1 MMRELRV
8 TTTQGTDIGLEDT
21 VIEAF
26 QASLRGELLR
36 PGDAGYEDA
45 RQIHNGMID
54 RRPALIARCAGA
66 ADVLTGVRIAREHDL
81 LVSVRG
87 GGHGMPGFAV
97 CDGGLMLD
105 LARMKSV
112 HVDPH
117 RRTVRAEP
125 GVTWGEFD
133 HETQAFGLATT
144 GGVVGSTGIAGLTL
158 GGGHGFLMRRYGLAC
173 DNLLAADVVT
183 ADGRWL
189 RASATENAE
198 LFWGLRGGG
207 GNFGVVTSFEYRL
220 HPLETMLAGM
230 VIYPIGKAKALLRLY
245 REVTSTAP
253 DALGSLVALGTLPD
267 GTQAAVLLVGYS
279 GPIADGE
286 QLLRPLR
293 EFGPPLA
300 DQVGPSPYTALQGIS
315 EHFNP
320 RSHRN
325 YLKTNYLKDLSD
337 EAIEIMVERYIS
349 VPAPFTHIVVE
360 HMGGAVSRMEPNAT
374 AYNYRDA
381 QYNFL
386 IVGIWA
392 DPAEDERHIQWVRSL
407 WHALQPFSTG
417 NIYVNYESDVGV
429 DRVKAAYGA
438 AKYDRLVALKNT
450 YDPTNVFRLNANI
463 KPTV

>member
-1 MMRELRV
+1 MRELRV
-8 TTTQGTDIGLEDT
+8 TTMQGADTGLEDT
-21 VIEAF
+21 VVEAF
-26 QASLRGELLR
+26 KASLRGALLR
-36 PGDAGYEDA
+36 PGDVGYEDT
-45 RQIHNGMID
+45 RKIHNGMID
-54 RRPALIARCAGA
+54 RRPALIACCAGV
-66 ADVLTGVRIAREHDL
+66 ADVLTGVRFAREHDL

-97 CDGGLMLD
+97 CEGGLMLD
-105 LARMKSV
+105 LSGMKSV

-117 RRTVRAEP
+117 HRTVRAEA

-173 DNLLAADVVT
+173 DNLLSVDVVT

-189 RASATENAE
+189 CASATEHAE

-207 GNFGVVTSFEYRL
+207 GNFGVVPSFEYRL

-230 VIYPIGKAKALLRLY
+230 VIYPMAQAKAFLKRY

-253 DALGSLVALGTLPD
+253 DELGSLVALGTLPD

-286 QLLRPLR
+286 KLLRPLR

-300 DQVGPSPYTALQGIS
+300 DQVSPSSYMALQGIS

-320 RSHRN
+320 RGYRN
-325 YLKTNYLKDLSD
+325 YLKTNYLRELSD
-337 EAIEIMVERYIS
+337 DAIDILVERYAS
-349 VPAPFTHIVVE
+349 VPAPFSHIVVE
-360 HMGGAVSRMEPNAT
+360 HMGGAVSRMDRQAT

-386 IVGIWA
+386 IVGMWA
-392 DPAEDERHIQWVRSL
+392 DPAQDARAIPWVRSL
-407 WHALQPFSTG
+407 WQALQPFSSG

-429 DRVKAAYGA
+429 DRVQAAYGA

-450 YDPTNVFRLNANI
+450 YDPTNFFRLNANI

>member
-8 TTTQGTDIGLEDT
+8 TTTQGADTGLEDS
-21 VIEAF
+21 VVEAF
-26 QASLRGELLR
+26 KASLRGALLR
-36 PGDAGYEDA
+36 PGDVGYDDT
-45 RQIHNGMID
+45 RKIHNGMID
-54 RRPALIARCAGA
+54 RRPALIACCAGV
-66 ADVLTGVRIAREHDL
+66 ADVLTGVRFAREHDL

-97 CDGGLMLD
+97 CEGGLMLD
-105 LARMKSV
+105 LSGMKSV

-117 RRTVRAEP
+117 HRTVRAEA

-144 GGVVGSTGIAGLTL
+144 GGVVSSTGIAGLTL

-173 DNLLAADVVT
+173 DNLLSVDVVT

-189 RASATENAE
+189 CASATEHAE

-207 GNFGVVTSFEYRL
+207 GNFGVVTSFDYRL

-230 VIYPIGKAKALLRLY
+230 VIYPMAQAKAFLKRY

-253 DALGSLVALGTLPD
+253 DELGSLVALGTLPD

-286 QLLRPLR
+286 KLLRPLR

-300 DQVGPSPYTALQGIS
+300 DQVSPSPYMALQGIS

-320 RSHRN
+320 RGYRN
-325 YLKTNYLKDLSD
+325 YLKTNYLRELSD
-337 EAIEIMVERYIS
+337 DAIDILVERYAS
-349 VPAPFTHIVVE
+349 VPAPFSHIVVE
-360 HMGGAVSRMEPNAT
+360 HMGGAVSRMDRQAT

-386 IVGIWA
+386 IVGMWA
-392 DPAEDERHIQWVRSL
+392 DPAQDARAIPWVRSL
-407 WHALQPFSTG
+407 WQALQPFSSG

-429 DRVKAAYGA
+429 DRVQAAYGA

-450 YDPTNVFRLNANI
+450 YDPTNFFRLNANI

>member
-1 MMRELRV
+1 MRELRV
-8 TTTQGTDIGLEDT
+8 TTTQGADTGLEDT
-21 VIEAF
+21 VVEAF
-26 QASLRGELLR
+26 KASLRGVLLR
-36 PGDAGYEDA
+36 PGDVGYDDT
-45 RQIHNGMID
+45 RKIHNGMID
-54 RRPALIARCAGA
+54 RRPALIACCAGV
-66 ADVLTGVRIAREHDL
+66 ADVLTGVRFAREHDL

-97 CDGGLMLD
+97 CEGGLMLD
-105 LARMKSV
+105 LSGMKSV

-117 RRTVRAEP
+117 HRTVRAEA

-144 GGVVGSTGIAGLTL
+144 GGVVSSTGIAGLTL

-173 DNLLAADVVT
+173 DNLLSVDVVT

-189 RASATENAE
+189 CASATEHAE

-207 GNFGVVTSFEYRL
+207 GNFGVVPSFEYRL

-230 VIYPIGKAKALLRLY
+230 VIYPMAQAKAFLKRY

-253 DALGSLVALGTLPD
+253 DELGSLVALGTLPD

-286 QLLRPLR
+286 KLLRPLR

-300 DQVGPSPYTALQGIS
+300 DQVSPSPYMALQGIS

-320 RSHRN
+320 RGYRN
-325 YLKTNYLKDLSD
+325 YLKTNYLRELSD
-337 EAIEIMVERYIS
+337 DAIDILVERYAS
-349 VPAPFTHIVVE
+349 VPAPFSHIVVE
-360 HMGGAVSRMEPNAT
+360 HMGGAVSRMDRQAT

-386 IVGIWA
+386 IVGMWA
-392 DPAEDERHIQWVRSL
+392 DPAQDARAIPWVRSL
-407 WHALQPFSTG
+407 WQALQPFSSG

-429 DRVKAAYGA
+429 DRVQAAYGA

-450 YDPTNVFRLNANI
+450 YDPTNFFRLNANI

>member
-1 MMRELRV
+1 MTDLRV
-8 TTTQGTDIGLEDT
+8 TTTRGTDMVLD
-21 VIEAF
+21 EATLQGF
-26 QASLRGELLR
+26 QTNLRGPLLHS
-36 PGDAGYEDA
+36 GEAGYEDA
-45 RQIHNGMID
+45 RKIHNGMID
-54 RRPALIARCAGA
+54 RRPALIACCAGV
-66 ADVLTGVRIAREHDL
+66 ADVLTGVRFAREHDL

-97 CDGGLMLD
+97 CEGGLMLD
-105 LARMKSV
+105 LSRMKSV

-117 RRTVRAEP
+117 KRTVRAEA

-144 GGVVGSTGIAGLTL
+144 GGVARPTGIAGLTL

-173 DNLLAADVVT
+173 DNLLSVGVVT

-189 RASATENAE
+189 RASATEHEE

-207 GNFGVVTSFEYRL
+207 GNFGVVTSFDYRL
-220 HPLETMLAGM
+220 HPLGTMLAGM
-230 VIYPIGKAKALLRLY
+230 VLYPIGKAKEFLRLY

-253 DALGSLVALGTLPD
+253 DELGSLVALGTLPD
-267 GTQAAVLLVGYS
+267 GTHVAVLLAGYS
-279 GPIADGE
+279 GPLADGE
-286 QLLRPLR
+286 KLLRPLR

-300 DQVGPSPYTALQGIS
+300 DQVGPSPYIALQSIT

-320 RSHRN
+320 PGYRN
-325 YLKTNYLKDLSD
+325 YLKTNYLRDLSD
-337 EAIEIMVERYIS
+337 DAIDIMVERYAS
-349 VPAPFTHIVVE
+349 VPAPFTHMVVE
-360 HMGGAVSRMEPNAT
+360 HMGGAVSRMDRQAT

-381 QYNFL
+381 RYNFL
-386 IVGIWA
+386 LVGMWT
-392 DPAEDERHIQWVRSL
+392 DPAEDARNIQWVRSL
-407 WHALQPFSTG
+407 WQAMQPFSSG

-429 DRVKAAYGA
+429 DQVKAAYSA

-450 YDPTNVFRLNANI
+450 YDPTNFFRLNQNI

>member
-8 TTTQGTDIGLEDT
+8 TTTQGADTGLEDT
-21 VIEAF
+21 VVEAF
-26 QASLRGELLR
+26 KASLRGALLR
-36 PGDAGYEDA
+36 PGDVGYEDT
-45 RQIHNGMID
+45 RKIHNGMID
-54 RRPALIARCAGA
+54 RRPALIACCAGV
-66 ADVLTGVRIAREHDL
+66 ADVLTGVRFAREHDL

-97 CDGGLMLD
+97 CEGGLMLD
-105 LARMKSV
+105 LSGMKSV

-117 RRTVRAEP
+117 NRTVRAEA

-144 GGVVGSTGIAGLTL
+144 GGVVSSTGIAGLTL

-173 DNLLAADVVT
+173 DNLLSVDVVT

-189 RASATENAE
+189 GASDMEHAE

-230 VIYPIGKAKALLRLY
+230 VIYPIAQAKAFLRLY
-245 REVTSTAP
+245 REVTSMAP
-253 DALGSLVALGTLPD
+253 DELGSLVALGTLPD

-286 QLLRPLR
+286 KLLRPLR

-300 DQVGPSPYTALQGIS
+300 DQVSPSPYMALQGIS

-320 RSHRN
+320 RGYRN
-325 YLKTNYLKDLSD
+325 YLKTNYLRDLSD
-337 EAIEIMVERYIS
+337 DAIDILVERYAS
-349 VPAPFTHIVVE
+349 VPAPFSHIVVE
-360 HMGGAVSRMEPNAT
+360 HMGGAVSQMDRQAT

-386 IVGIWA
+386 IVGMWA
-392 DPAEDERHIQWVRSL
+392 DPAQDAGGISWVRGL
-407 WHALQPFSTG
+407 WQALQPFSSG

-429 DRVKAAYGA
+429 DRVQAAYGA

-450 YDPTNVFRLNANI
+450 YDPTNFFRLNANI

>member
-1 MMRELRV
+1 MRELRV
-8 TTTQGTDIGLEDT
+8 TTTQGAETELEDT
-21 VIEAF
+21 IVEAF
-26 QASLRGELLR
+26 QASLRGVLLR
-36 PGDAGYEDA
+36 PGSEGYDDA
-45 RQIHNGMID
+45 RTIHNGMID
-54 RRPALIARCAGA
+54 RHPALIARCAGV
-66 ADVLTGVRIAREHDL
+66 ADVLTGVRFAREHDL

-97 CDGGLMLD
+97 CEGGLMLD
-105 LARMKSV
+105 LSGMKSV
-112 HVDPH
+112 HVVPH
-117 RRTVRAEP
+117 DRTARAEA
-125 GVTWGEFD
+125 GVTWREFD

-220 HPLETMLAGM
+220 HPLGTMLAGM
-230 VIYPIGKAKALLRLY
+230 VIYPMGKAKAFLRLY
-245 REVTSTAP
+245 RDVTSTAP
-253 DALGSLVALGTLPD
+253 DEFGSLVALGTLPD
-267 GTQAAVLLVGYS
+267 GTQAAVLLVGYHGS
-279 GPIADGE
+279 AADGE
-286 QLLRPLR
+286 KLLRPLR
-293 EFGPPLA
+293 EFAPPLA
-300 DQVGPSPYTALQGIS
+300 DQVAPVPYAALQGIS

-320 RSHRN
+320 RGYRN

-337 EAIEIMVERYIS
+337 DAIDILVERYMS
-349 VPAPFTHIVVE
+349 VPAPFSHIVVE
-360 HMGGAVSRMEPNAT
+360 HMGGAVSRMDQHAT

-386 IVGIWA
+386 IVGIWH
-392 DPAEDERHIQWVRSL
+392 DSAEDAGNIQWVRSL
-407 WHALQPFSTG
+407 WQAIQPFSTG
-417 NIYVNYESDVGV
+417 NIYVNYESDVGA
-429 DRVKAAYGA
+429 DRVQAAYGA

>member
-1 MMRELRV
+1 MRELRV
-8 TTTQGTDIGLEDT
+8 TTTQGAEIELEDT
-21 VIEAF
+21 IVEAF
-26 QASLRGELLR
+26 QASLRGALLR
-36 PGDAGYEDA
+36 PGSEGYDDA
-45 RQIHNGMID
+45 RTIHNGMID
-54 RRPALIARCAGA
+54 RRPTLIARCAGV
-66 ADVLTGVRIAREHDL
+66 ADVLTGVRFAREHDL

-97 CDGGLMLD
+97 CEGGLMLD
-105 LARMKSV
+105 LSGMKSV
-112 HVDPH
+112 HVVPH
-117 RRTVRAEP
+117 DRTARAEA
-125 GVTWGEFD
+125 GVTWREFD

-220 HPLETMLAGM
+220 HPLGTMLAGM
-230 VIYPIGKAKALLRLY
+230 VIYPIGKAKAFLRLY
-245 REVTSTAP
+245 RDVTGTAP
-253 DALGSLVALGTLPD
+253 DELGSLVALGTLPD
-267 GTQAAVLLVGYS
+267 GTQAAVLLVGYNGS
-279 GPIADGE
+279 TADGE
-286 QLLRPLR
+286 KLLRPLR

-300 DQVGPSPYTALQGIS
+300 DQVAPVTYSALQGIS

-320 RSHRN
+320 RGYRN

-337 EAIEIMVERYIS
+337 DAIDILVERYMS
-349 VPAPFTHIVVE
+349 VPAPFSHIVVE
-360 HMGGAVSRMEPNAT
+360 HMGGAVSRMDQQAT

-386 IVGIWA
+386 IVGIWH
-392 DPAEDERHIQWVRSL
+392 DSAEDAGNIQWVRGL
-407 WHALQPFSTG
+407 WQAIQPFSTG
-417 NIYVNYESDVGV
+417 NIYVNYESDVGA
-429 DRVKAAYGA
+429 DRVQAAYGA

>member
-1 MMRELRV
+1 MMSALQA
-8 TTTQGTDIGLEDT
+8 TTKQGTETGLEDT
-21 VIEAF
+21 VVEAF
-26 QASLRGELLR
+26 RASMRGALLR
-36 PGDAGYEDA
+36 PGEAGYDGA
-45 RQIHNGMID
+45 RTIHNGMID
-54 RRPALIARCAGA
+54 RRPALIARCAGV
-66 ADVLTGVRIAREHDL
+66 ADVLTAVRFARAHDL

-105 LARMKSV
+105 LSGMNSV
-112 HVDPH
+112 HVDPEH
-117 RRTVRAEP
+117 RTVRADA
-125 GVTWGEFD
+125 GVTWSAFD

-173 DNLLAADVVT
+173 DNLLSADVVT

-189 RASATENAE
+189 RASATEHAE

-207 GNFGVVTSFEYRL
+207 GNFGVVTSFEYQL
-220 HPLETMLAGM
+220 HPVGTMLAGM
-230 VIYPIGKAKALLRLY
+230 VIYPIGKAKEFLRRY
-245 REVTSTAP
+245 RELTRTAP

-267 GTQAAVLLVGYS
+267 GTQAAVLLVGYT

-286 QLLRPLR
+286 ELLRPLR
-293 EFGPPLA
+293 AFGPPLA
-300 DQVGPSPYTALQGIS
+300 DQVGPSPYAALQGIS

-320 RSHRN
+320 RGYRN

-337 EAIEIMVERYIS
+337 DAIDILVERYMS
-349 VPAPFTHIVVE
+349 VPAPFSHIVVE
-360 HMGGAVSRMEPNAT
+360 HMGGAVGRMDSQAT

-386 IVGIWA
+386 IVGIWNDA
-392 DPAEDERHIQWVRSL
+392 AEDARNIPWVRGL
-407 WHALQPFSTG
+407 WQALQPFSTG
-417 NIYVNYESDVGV
+417 HIYVNYESDVGV
-429 DRVKAAYGA
+429 DRVQAAYGA

>member
-1 MMRELRV
+1 MRALRV
-8 TTTQGTDIGLEDT
+8 TTRQGAETGLEEPVVET
-21 VIEAF
+21 F
-26 QASLRGELLR
+26 KASLRGALLR
-36 PGDAGYEDA
+36 AGDVGYDDA
-45 RQIHNGMID
+45 RTIHNGMID
-54 RRPALIARCAGA
+54 RRPALIARCAGV
-66 ADVLTGVRIAREHDL
+66 ADVLTGIRFARAHDL

-97 CDGGLMLD
+97 CEGGLMLD
-105 LARMKSV
+105 LSGMNSV
-112 HVDPH
+112 RVDPDN
-117 RRTVRAEP
+117 RTVRAEA
-125 GVTWGEFD
+125 GVTWGAFD

-183 ADGRWL
+183 ADGRRL
-189 RASATENAE
+189 RASATEHAE

-220 HPLETMLAGM
+220 HPLGTMLAGM
-230 VIYPIGKAKALLRLY
+230 VIYPLAQAKAFLRRY

-253 DALGSLVALGTLPD
+253 DELGSLVALGTLPD

-286 QLLRPLR
+286 KLLRPLR

-300 DQVGPSPYTALQGIS
+300 DQLGPVPYTALQSIS

-320 RSHRN
+320 RGYRN
-325 YLKTNYLKDLSD
+325 YLKTNYLMGLSD
-337 EAIEIMVERYIS
+337 DAIDILVERYAS
-349 VPAPFTHIVVE
+349 VPAPFTHVVVE
-360 HMGGAVSRMEPNAT
+360 HMGGAVSRMDRDAT

-386 IVGIWA
+386 IVGMWT
-392 DPAEDERHIQWVRSL
+392 DPAEDARGIPWVRSL
-407 WHALQPFSTG
+407 WHDLQPFSSG

-429 DRVKAAYGA
+429 DRVQAAYGA

-450 YDPTNVFRLNANI
+450 YDPTNVFRLNANV

>member
-8 TTTQGTDIGLEDT
+8 TTTQGADTGLEDT
-21 VIEAF
+21 VVEAF
-26 QASLRGELLR
+26 KASLRGVLLR
-36 PGDAGYEDA
+36 PGDVGYDDT
-45 RQIHNGMID
+45 RKIHNGMID
-54 RRPALIARCAGA
+54 RRPALIACCAGV
-66 ADVLTGVRIAREHDL
+66 ADVLTGVRFAREHDL

-97 CDGGLMLD
+97 CEGGLMLD
-105 LARMKSV
+105 LSGMKSV

-117 RRTVRAEP
+117 HRTVRAEA

-173 DNLLAADVVT
+173 DNLLSVDVVT

-189 RASATENAE
+189 CASATEHAE

-207 GNFGVVTSFEYRL
+207 GNFGVVPSFEYRL

-230 VIYPIGKAKALLRLY
+230 VIYPMAQAKAFLKRY

-253 DALGSLVALGTLPD
+253 DELGSLVALGTLPD

-286 QLLRPLR
+286 KLLRPLR

-300 DQVGPSPYTALQGIS
+300 DQVSPSPYMALQGIS

-320 RSHRN
+320 RGYRN
-325 YLKTNYLKDLSD
+325 YLKTNYLRELSD
-337 EAIEIMVERYIS
+337 DAIDILVERYAS
-349 VPAPFTHIVVE
+349 VPAPFSHIVVE
-360 HMGGAVSRMEPNAT
+360 HMGGAVSRMDRQAT

-386 IVGIWA
+386 IVGMWA
-392 DPAEDERHIQWVRSL
+392 DPAQDARAIPWVRSL
-407 WHALQPFSTG
+407 WQALQPFSSG

-429 DRVKAAYGA
+429 DRVQAAYGA

-450 YDPTNVFRLNANI
+450 YDPTNFFRLNANI

>member
-1 MMRELRV
+1 MRELRV
-8 TTTQGTDIGLEDT
+8 STTQGADTGLEEP
-21 VIEAF
+21 VVEAF
-26 QASLRGELLR
+26 QASLRGALLR
-36 PGDAGYEDA
+36 PGDAGYDDA
-45 RQIHNGMID
+45 RTIHNAMID
-54 RRPALIARCAGA
+54 RRPALIARCAGV
-66 ADVLTGVRIAREHDL
+66 ADVLTSVRFAREHEL

-112 HVDPH
+112 HVAPH
-117 RRTVRAEP
+117 HRTVRAEA
-125 GVTWGEFD
+125 GVTWREFD
-133 HETQAFGLATT
+133 HETQAFDLATT

-158 GGGHGFLMRRYGLAC
+158 GGGHGFLMRRHGLAC
-173 DNLLAADVVT
+173 DNLLSADVVT

-207 GNFGVVTSFEYRL
+207 GNFGVVTSFDYRL
-220 HPLETMLAGM
+220 HPLGTMLAGM
-230 VIYPIGKAKALLRLY
+230 VIYPIGTAKAFLRRY

-286 QLLRPLR
+286 KRLRPLR

-300 DQVGPSPYTALQGIS
+300 DQVGPSPYTALQSIS

-320 RSHRN
+320 RGYRN
-325 YLKTNYLKDLSD
+325 YLKTNYLTALSD
-337 EAIEIMVERYIS
+337 DAIDIMVERYTS
-349 VPAPFTHIVVE
+349 VPAPFSHIVVE
-360 HMGGAVSRMEPNAT
+360 HMGGAVSRMDPQAT
-374 AYNYRDA
+374 AYNYREA

-386 IVGIWA
+386 IVGIWP
-392 DPAEDERHIQWVRSL
+392 DPAEDERNIPWVRSL
-407 WHALQPFSTG
+407 WQALQPFSTG
-417 NIYVNYESDVGV
+417 HIYVNYESDVGV

>member
-1 MMRELRV
+1 MRELRV
-8 TTTQGTDIGLEDT
+8 TTTQGADTGLEDT
-21 VIEAF
+21 VVEAF
-26 QASLRGELLR
+26 KASLRGVLLR
-36 PGDAGYEDA
+36 PGDVRYDDT
-45 RQIHNGMID
+45 RKIHNGMID
-54 RRPALIARCAGA
+54 RRPALIACCAGV
-66 ADVLTGVRIAREHDL
+66 ADVLTGVRFAREHDL

-97 CDGGLMLD
+97 CEGGLMLD
-105 LARMKSV
+105 LSGMKSV

-117 RRTVRAEP
+117 HRTVRAEA

-144 GGVVGSTGIAGLTL
+144 GGVVSSTGIAGLTL

-173 DNLLAADVVT
+173 DNLLSVDVVT

-189 RASATENAE
+189 CASATEHAE

-207 GNFGVVTSFEYRL
+207 GNFGVVPSFEYRL

-230 VIYPIGKAKALLRLY
+230 VIYPMAQAKAFLKRY

-253 DALGSLVALGTLPD
+253 DELGSLVALGTLPD

-286 QLLRPLR
+286 KLLRPLR

-300 DQVGPSPYTALQGIS
+300 DQVSPSPYMALQGIS

-320 RSHRN
+320 RGYRN
-325 YLKTNYLKDLSD
+325 YLKTNYLRELSD
-337 EAIEIMVERYIS
+337 DAIDILVERYAS
-349 VPAPFTHIVVE
+349 VPAPFSHIVVE
-360 HMGGAVSRMEPNAT
+360 HMGGAVSRMDRQAT

-386 IVGIWA
+386 IVGMWA
-392 DPAEDERHIQWVRSL
+392 DPAQDARAIPWVRSL
-407 WHALQPFSTG
+407 WQALQPFSSG

-429 DRVKAAYGA
+429 DRVQAAYGA

-450 YDPTNVFRLNANI
+450 YDPTNFFRLNANI